1 MLISISDLLNST
13 CTRLDR
19 AYSFDK
25 NQAPFGLDR
34 AVSGK
39 RREVVTGAP
48 VLGAELWSQAVQ
60 VSPRTNCG
68 MLRGLVHFSSVAQL
82 CPTLCDPCTAA
93 CQTSL
98 SFTISQSFLK
108 LISIKLVMPSNHLTL
123 CRPFS
128 SHLWSFPAAGFLLM
142 SRLFASGGQSI
153 GVSASVLPMSIQD
166 WFPLRLTGLISLKS
180 KWLSGVFSKTTVQK
194 HQFFS
199 TQLSSWSNSH
209 IHIWLLEKP

>member
-48 VLGAELWSQAVQ
+48 ALGAELWSQAVQ

-128 SHLWSFPAAGFLLM
+128 SCLQSFPASGSFPM
-142 SRLFASGGQSI
+142 SQFFSSVGQSI
-153 GVSASVLPMSIQD
+153 GVSASV
-166 WFPLRLTGLISLKS
+166 
-180 KWLSGVFSKTTVQK
+180 
-194 HQFFS
+194 
-199 TQLSSWSNSH
+199 
-209 IHIWLLEKP
+209 